1 MGRIESVKEGER
13 QRKKRRKGKDREK
26 AKKGERQRKSEEMGK
41 IEKKRRKGERNY
53 WEIKGMEENRKNS
66 KLTIKKVQRKR
77 GKERL
82 SIVKER
88 KIKRNERNV
97 KKQKSTQCCKQ
108 KEKGK

>member
-1 MGRIESVKEGER
+1 MGRIESEGRGNIE
-13 QRKKRRKGKDREK
+13 KNNGKDRECEGRWKIEKK
-26 AKKGERQRKSEEMGK
+26 AKKGERKRKSEERGK

-77 GKERL
+77 GKERV

-97 KKQKSTQCCKQ
+97 KKQKSTQCCK
-108 KEKGK
+108 

>member
-77 GKERL
+77 GKERV

-88 KIKRNERNV
+88 KNKT
-97 KKQKSTQCCKQ
+97 K
-108 KEKGK
+108 